1 MIQNRIIAI
10 LASGLAISL
19 VLTVSLWQLWS
30 SKKKD
35 YKRLY
40 VASESLH
47 QSITTLQAENG
58 QLIAQN
64 QVLTLKSKEIAAV
77 LPQLAT
83 QIRNLDVR
91 LNRAQTVSASGFIAQ
106 TPANVVLRDSLVFD
120 TVKIR
125 LFDFQDGFFS
135 VKGKAIGDQQ
145 QLDLSYQDTLVQV
158 VYRGERERPW
168 LWIFSPRKLMQR
180 VSLKNPNAQIHYSEY
195 IKIEE

>member
-47 QSITTLQAENG
+47 KSITTLQAENG

-64 QVLTLKSKEIAAV
+64 QVLTLKSDELSAALPGIAKE
-77 LPQLAT
+77 
-83 QIRNLDVR
+83 IRNLDIHMD
-91 LNRAQTVSASGFIAQ
+91 RAQSASATGFVVQ
-106 TPANVVLRDSLVFD
+106 TPATVKLQDSIVFD

-125 LFDFQDGFFS
+125 LFDFHDGFFS
-135 VKGKAIGDQQ
+135 VKGMAIGDQQ
-145 QLDLSYQDTLVQV
+145 QLDLSYQDPLVQV

>member
-19 VLTVSLWQLWS
+19 VLTVLLWQLWS

-83 QIRNLDVR
+83 QIRNLDVQ
-91 LNRAQTVSASGFIAQ
+91 LNRAQSVSTSGFIAQ

-125 LFDFQDGFFS
+125 LFDFHDGFFS

>member
-10 LASGLAISL
+10 LGMGLALSL
-19 VLTVSLWQLWS
+19 VLSYSLWQLWS
-30 SKKKD
+30 HKKVD
-35 YKRLY
+35 YERLF
-40 VASESLH
+40 VANESLN
-47 QSITTLQAENG
+47 QSITILQAENG

-91 LNRAQTVSASGFIAQ
+91 LNRAQSVSTSGFIAQ

-125 LFDFQDGFFS
+125 LFDFHDGFFS

>member
-47 QSITTLQAENG
+47 KSITTLQAENG

-64 QVLTLKSKEIAAV
+64 QVLTLKSDELSAALPGIAKE
-77 LPQLAT
+77 
-83 QIRNLDVR
+83 IRNLDIHMD
-91 LNRAQTVSASGFIAQ
+91 RAQSASATGFVVQ
-106 TPANVVLRDSLVFD
+106 TPATVKLQDSIVFD

-125 LFDFQDGFFS
+125 LFDFHDGFFS
-135 VKGKAIGDQQ
+135 VKGMAIGDQQ

>member
-64 QVLTLKSKEIAAV
+64 QVLTLKSDELSAALPGIAKE
-77 LPQLAT
+77 
-83 QIRNLDVR
+83 IRNLDIHMD
-91 LNRAQTVSASGFIAQ
+91 RAQSASTTGFVVQ
-106 TPANVVLRDSLVFD
+106 TPATVILQDSIIFD

>member
-47 QSITTLQAENG
+47 KSITTLQAENG

-64 QVLTLKSKEIAAV
+64 QVLTLKSDELSAALPGIAKE
-77 LPQLAT
+77 
-83 QIRNLDVR
+83 IRNLDIHMD
-91 LNRAQTVSASGFIAQ
+91 RAQSASATGFVVQ
-106 TPANVVLRDSLVFD
+106 TPATVKLQDSIVFD

-125 LFDFQDGFFS
+125 LFDFHDGFFS
-135 VKGKAIGDQQ
+135 VKGMAIGDQQ

-180 VSLKNPNAQIHYSEY
+180 VSLKNPNAQNPNMM
-195 IKIEE
+195 KK

>member
-64 QVLTLKSKEIAAV
+64 QVLTLKSKEIPAV

-83 QIRNLDVR
+83 QIRNLEVR
-91 LNRAQTVSASGFIAQ
+91 LNRAQSVSTSGFIAQ